1 MRERKKNMSF
11 SDIFKKSFLQGY
23 STIELGTKGII
34 VALCFSLVLGLYIF
48 FCYRL
53 LTRRTFYSKNFNIS
67 LVCMSLITTAIILTI
82 QSSVVVS
89 LGMVGALSIVRF
101 RTAIKEPMDLVFL
114 YWSISV
120 GIICGAGLSEIAIIL
135 SVVVTLAVLA
145 LSHIPLGRAPMILV
159 INARNDKETNKAI
172 RQIVR
177 RHSSFFSEK
186 SRNISGGQL
195 NLVIELAVKS
205 GAELTGELSALNT
218 VNSVSL
224 LAHDGEV
231 TF

>member
-1 MRERKKNMSF
+1 MSF
-11 SDIFKKSFLQGY
+11 SDIFKKSFLEGY

-114 YWSISV
+114 YWAISV

-135 SVVVTLAVLA
+135 SLVVTVAVFA
-145 LSHIPLGRAPMILV
+145 LGHIPLGQAPMILV
-159 INARNDKETNKAI
+159 VNAQNDKETNKAI

-177 RHSSFFSEK
+177 KYSRYYTEK

-195 NLVIELAVKS
+195 NLVIELSVRGGS
-205 GAELTGELSALNT
+205 ELTSEISSLRT

-224 LAHDGEV
+224 LSHDGEV

>member
-1 MRERKKNMSF
+1 MK
-11 SDIFKKSFLQGY
+11 I
-23 STIELGTKGII
+23 KGI
-34 VALCFSLVLGLYIF
+34 
-48 FCYRL
+48 
-53 LTRRTFYSKNFNIS
+53 
-67 LVCMSLITTAIILTI
+67 LITTAIILPI

-135 SVVVTLAVLA
+135 SVVVTLAVLI
-145 LSHIPLGRAPMILV
+145 LSRIPLGRAPMILV
-159 INARNDKETNKAI
+159 INSDNDKETNKAI

-177 RHSSFFSEK
+177 KYSRFYTEK

-195 NLVIELAVKS
+195 NLVIELAVNK
-205 GAELTGELSALNT
+205 GDELAGELSSMRS
-218 VNSVSL
+218 VHSVSL
-224 LAHDGEV
+224 LSHDGEV

>member
-1 MRERKKNMSF
+1 MSF

-23 STIELGTKGII
+23 STIELTTKGII
-34 VALCFSLVLGLYIF
+34 VALCFSLVLGVYIF
-48 FCYRL
+48 FCYRF

-114 YWSISV
+114 YWAISV

-135 SVVVTLAVLA
+135 SVVVTIAVLI
-145 LSHIPLGRAPMILV
+145 LNVIPLGRAPMILV
-159 INARNDKETNKAI
+159 ISAENDKETNKAI
-172 RQIVR
+172 RQVVR
-177 RHSSFFSEK
+177 KYSRFYSEK
-186 SRNISGGQL
+186 SRHISGGQL
-195 NLVIELAVKS
+195 NLVMELSVAGGS
-205 GAELTGELSALNT
+205 DLTAELSSLRT
-218 VNSVSL
+218 VHSVSL
-224 LAHDGEV
+224 LTHDGEV

>member
-1 MRERKKNMSF
+1 MSF

-34 VALCFSLVLGLYIF
+34 VALCFPLVLGVYIF

-114 YWSISV
+114 YWAISV

-135 SVVVTLAVLA
+135 SVVVTLAVVVLNR
-145 LSHIPLGRAPMILV
+145 IPLGRAPMILV
-159 INARNDKETNKAI
+159 INAENDKETNKAI

-177 RHSSFFSEK
+177 KYSRYYTEK

-195 NLVIELAVKS
+195 NLVIELGVNA
-205 GAELTGELSALNT
+205 GDELTADLSSLRSIH
-218 VNSVSL
+218 SVSL
-224 LAHDGEV
+224 LSHDGEV

>member
-1 MRERKKNMSF
+1 MSF
-11 SDIFKKSFLQGY
+11 SDIFKKSFLEGY

-53 LTRRTFYSKNFNIS
+53 LTRRTFYSKSFNIS

-114 YWSISV
+114 YWAISV

-135 SVVVTLAVLA
+135 SLVVTVAVFVLGR
-145 LSHIPLGRAPMILV
+145 IPLGQAPMILV
-159 INARNDKETNKAI
+159 ISAQNDKDTNKAI

-177 RHSSFFSEK
+177 KYSRFYTEK

-195 NLVIELAVKS
+195 NLVIELSVS
-205 GAELTGELSALNT
+205 GGSELTSELSSLRS

-224 LAHDGEV
+224 LSHDGEV

>member
-1 MRERKKNMSF
+1 MSF

-34 VALCFSLVLGLYIF
+34 VALCFSLVLGVYIF

-114 YWSISV
+114 YWAISV

-135 SVVVTLAVLA
+135 SVVVTLAVVVLNR
-145 LSHIPLGRAPMILV
+145 IPLGRAPMILV
-159 INARNDKETNKAI
+159 INAENDKETNTAI
-172 RQIVR
+172 HQIVR
-177 RHSSFFSEK
+177 KYSRYYTEK

-195 NLVIELAVKS
+195 NLVIELGVNA
-205 GAELTGELSALNT
+205 GDELTADLSSLRSIH
-218 VNSVSL
+218 SVSL
-224 LAHDGEV
+224 LSHDGEV

>member
-1 MRERKKNMSF
+1 MSF

-23 STIELGTKGII
+23 STIELSTKGII

-114 YWSISV
+114 YWAISV

-135 SVVVTLAVLA
+135 SIVVTVAVFV
-145 LSHIPLGRAPMILV
+145 LSRIPLGKAPMILV
-159 INARNDKETNKAI
+159 VNSENDNETNKKI
-172 RQIVR
+172 RQIIR
-177 RHSSFFSEK
+177 RNCGFYTEK
-186 SRNISGGQL
+186 SRNVTGSQL
-195 NLVIELAVKS
+195 NLVVELSVKE
-205 GAELTGELSALNT
+205 GTALTNELSAMRT
-218 VNSVSL
+218 VHSVSL
-224 LAHDGEV
+224 LSHDGEV

>member
-1 MRERKKNMSF
+1 
-11 SDIFKKSFLQGY
+11 
-23 STIELGTKGII
+23 
-34 VALCFSLVLGLYIF
+34 
-48 FCYRL
+48 
-53 LTRRTFYSKNFNIS
+53 
-67 LVCMSLITTAIILTI
+67 MSLITTAIILTI

-135 SVVVTLAVLA
+135 SVVVTLAVLV
-145 LSHIPLGRAPMILV
+145 LNKIPLGRAPMILV
-159 INARNDKETNKAI
+159 INSDNDKETNKAI

-177 RHSSFFSEK
+177 KYSRFYSEK
-186 SRNISGGQL
+186 SRNVSGSQL
-195 NLVIELAVKS
+195 NLVMEVAVNS
-205 GAELTGELSALNT
+205 ADDLTGELSSLRSI
-218 VNSVSL
+218 NSVSL
-224 LAHDGEV
+224 LSHDGEV

>member
-1 MRERKKNMSF
+1 MSF
-11 SDIFKKSFLQGY
+11 SDIFKKSFLEGY

-67 LVCMSLITTAIILTI
+67 LVCMSLITAIILTI

-114 YWSISV
+114 YWAISV

-135 SVVVTLAVLA
+135 SLVVTVAVFA
-145 LSHIPLGRAPMILV
+145 LGHIPLGQAPMILV
-159 INARNDKETNKAI
+159 VNAQNDKETNKAI

-177 RHSSFFSEK
+177 KYSRYYTEK

-195 NLVIELAVKS
+195 NLVIEL
-205 GAELTGELSALNT
+205 
-218 VNSVSL
+218 SVRGGSL
-224 LAHDGEV
+224 CPCSPMTEK
-231 TF
+231 

>member
-1 MRERKKNMSF
+1 MSF

-23 STIELGTKGII
+23 STIELTTKGII
-34 VALCFSLVLGLYIF
+34 VALCFSLVLGVYIF
-48 FCYRL
+48 FCYRF

-114 YWSISV
+114 YWAISV

-135 SVVVTLAVLA
+135 SVVVTIAVLV
-145 LSHIPLGRAPMILV
+145 LNVIPLGRAPMILV
-159 INARNDKETNKAI
+159 INAENDKETNKAI

-177 RHSSFFSEK
+177 KYSRFYSEK

-195 NLVIELAVKS
+195 NLVMELSVQGGS
-205 GAELTGELSALNT
+205 DLTAELSSLRT
-218 VNSVSL
+218 VHSVSL
-224 LAHDGEV
+224 LTHDGEV

>member
-1 MRERKKNMSF
+1 MSF
-11 SDIFKKSFLQGY
+11 SDIFKKSFVEGY

-34 VALCFSLVLGLYIF
+34 VALCFSLVLGIYIF

-135 SVVVTLAVLA
+135 SVVVTLAVLI
-145 LSHIPLGRAPMILV
+145 LSRIPLGRAPMILV
-159 INARNDKETNKAI
+159 INSDNDKETNKAI

-177 RHSSFFSEK
+177 KYSRFYTEK

-195 NLVIELAVKS
+195 NLVIELAVNK
-205 GAELTGELSALNT
+205 GDELAGELSSMRS
-218 VNSVSL
+218 VHSVSL
-224 LAHDGEV
+224 LSHDGEV

>member
-1 MRERKKNMSF
+1 MSF

-23 STIELGTKGII
+23 STIELTTKGII
-34 VALCFSLVLGLYIF
+34 VALCFSLVLGVYIF
-48 FCYRL
+48 FCYRF

-114 YWSISV
+114 YWAISV
-120 GIICGAGLSEIAIIL
+120 GIICGAGLSEIASIL
-135 SVVVTLAVLA
+135 SVVVTIAVLI
-145 LSHIPLGRAPMILV
+145 LNVIPLGRAPMILV
-159 INARNDKETNKAI
+159 ISAENDKETNKAI
-172 RQIVR
+172 RQVVR
-177 RHSSFFSEK
+177 KYSRFYSEK

-195 NLVIELAVKS
+195 NLVMELSVAGGS
-205 GAELTGELSALNT
+205 DLTAELSSLRT
-218 VNSVSL
+218 VHSVSL
-224 LAHDGEV
+224 LTHDGEV

>member
-1 MRERKKNMSF
+1 MSF
-11 SDIFKKSFLQGY
+11 SDIFKKSFLEGY

-34 VALCFSLVLGLYIF
+34 VALCFSLVLGIYIF

-120 GIICGAGLSEIAIIL
+120 GIICLSEIAIIL
-135 SVVVTLAVLA
+135 SVVVTLAVLI
-145 LSHIPLGRAPMILV
+145 LSRIPLGRAPMILV
-159 INARNDKETNKAI
+159 INSDNDKETNKAI

-177 RHSSFFSEK
+177 KYSRFYTEK

-195 NLVIELAVKS
+195 NLVIELAVNK
-205 GAELTGELSALNT
+205 GDELAGELSSMRS
-218 VNSVSL
+218 VHSVSL
-224 LAHDGEV
+224 LSHDGEV

>member
-1 MRERKKNMSF
+1 MSF

-23 STIELGTKGII
+23 STIELTTKGII
-34 VALCFSLVLGLYIF
+34 VALCFSLVLGVYIF
-48 FCYRL
+48 FCYRF

-114 YWSISV
+114 YWAISI
-120 GIICGAGLSEIAIIL
+120 GIICGAGLSEIAIIMSL
-135 SVVVTLAVLA
+135 VVTIAVFI
-145 LSHIPLGRAPMILV
+145 LSRIPLGRAPMILV
-159 INARNDKETNKAI
+159 INSENDKETKKAI
-172 RQIVR
+172 RTIVR
-177 RHSSFFSEK
+177 RYSRFYTEK
-186 SRNISGGQL
+186 SRNISCGQQ
-195 NLVIELAVKS
+195 NLVIELAVNA
-205 GAELTGELSALNT
+205 GAELTGELSALRT
-218 VNSVSL
+218 VHSVSL
-224 LAHDGEV
+224 LSHDGEV

>member
-1 MRERKKNMSF
+1 MSF

-23 STIELGTKGII
+23 STIELTPKGII
-34 VALCFSLVLGLYIF
+34 VALCFSLVLGVYIF
-48 FCYRL
+48 FCYRF

-114 YWSISV
+114 YWAISV

-135 SVVVTLAVLA
+135 SVVVTIAVLI
-145 LSHIPLGRAPMILV
+145 LNVIPLGRAPMILV
-159 INARNDKETNKAI
+159 ISAENDKETNKAI
-172 RQIVR
+172 RQVVR
-177 RHSSFFSEK
+177 KYSRFYSEK

-195 NLVIELAVKS
+195 NLVMELSVAGGS
-205 GAELTGELSALNT
+205 DLTAELSSLRT
-218 VNSVSL
+218 VHSVSL
-224 LAHDGEV
+224 LTHDGEV

>member
-1 MRERKKNMSF
+1 MSF

-23 STIELGTKGII
+23 STIELSTRGII
-34 VALCFSLVLGLYIF
+34 VALCFSLALGLYIF

-114 YWSISV
+114 YWAISV

-135 SVVVTLAVLA
+135 SIVVTVAVFV
-145 LSHIPLGRAPMILV
+145 LSRIPLGKAPMILV
-159 INARNDKETNKAI
+159 VNSENDKETNKAI
-172 RQIVR
+172 RQAIR
-177 RHSSFFSEK
+177 RHSGFFTEK
-186 SRNISGGQL
+186 SRNITGSQL
-195 NLVIELAVKS
+195 NLVV
-205 GAELTGELSALNT
+205 ELSVKDGSALTNELSSLRT
-218 VNSVSL
+218 IHSVSL
-224 LAHDGEV
+224 LSHDGEV

>member
-1 MRERKKNMSF
+1 MSF

-23 STIELGTKGII
+23 STIELTTKGII
-34 VALCFSLVLGLYIF
+34 VALCFSLVLGVYIF
-48 FCYRL
+48 FCFRF

-114 YWSISV
+114 YWAISV

-135 SVVVTLAVLA
+135 SVVVTIAVLI
-145 LSHIPLGRAPMILV
+145 LNVIPLGRAPMILV
-159 INARNDKETNKAI
+159 ISAENDKETNKAI

-177 RHSSFFSEK
+177 KYSRFYSEK

-195 NLVIELAVKS
+195 NLVMELSVAGGS
-205 GAELTGELSALNT
+205 DLTAELSSLRT
-218 VNSVSL
+218 VHSVSL
-224 LAHDGEV
+224 LTHDGEV